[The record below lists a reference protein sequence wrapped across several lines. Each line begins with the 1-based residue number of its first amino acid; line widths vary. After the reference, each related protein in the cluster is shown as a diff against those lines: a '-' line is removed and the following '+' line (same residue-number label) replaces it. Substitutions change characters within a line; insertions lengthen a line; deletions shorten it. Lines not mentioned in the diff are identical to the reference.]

1 MVRIRSICSAAL
13 TLAVI
18 PFITP
23 SALGQEPAVGER
35 IRVRTTSE
43 PSQVVG
49 VLETRQPDYLVVQTT
64 ESGPMNIAW
73 ADISRLQVSR
83 GTKSN
88 AGKGAL
94 IGAGL
99 GLAGTT
105 ALVIGGCAGDD
116 TDCGEDG
123 GFIFAAYLLFTGG
136 AALVGTFIGAIVR
149 TERWVDVPGD
159 RWQIEV
165 APDPNGGV
173 AVGLNLRL

>member
-1 MVRIRSICSAAL
+1 MVRIRSICTAAL
-13 TLAVI
+13 SLAVI
-18 PFITP
+18 PFTAP

-35 IRVRTTSE
+35 IRVRTTSNI
-43 PSQVVG
+43 PQVVG
-49 VLETRQPDYLVVQTT
+49 TLETRESDYLVVRTT

-94 IGAGL
+94 IGAGVGL
-99 GLAGTT
+99 GSAT
-105 ALVIGGCAGDD
+105 ALTIGVCSSPDA
-116 TDCGEDG
+116 DCSEDG
-123 GFIFAAYLLFTGG
+123 GAIVLGFTMFVGG
-136 AALVGTFIGAIVR
+136 GALVGALIGLVAR
-149 TERWVDVPGD
+149 SERWVDVPPD

-173 AVGLNLRL
+173 AVGVNLRL